1 MVGINIMPKQSFQL
15 ISDTLSE
22 HLRRCTSERLL
33 YEVGQ
38 ELDVVGANIVDVAK
52 ELVPVDTGF
61 LQSSIYHQMIDQGT
75 VEVGAE
81 AEYAS
86 YVEMGTYKSSPQPYL
101 RPAIDSQLPELEQR
115 MMVAL
120 RNALGV

>member
-1 MVGINIMPKQSFQL
+1 MPKQSFQL

-38 ELDVVGANIVDVAK
+38 ELDVVGANIVDVAQ
-52 ELVPVDTGF
+52 ELVRVDTGF
-61 LQSSIYHQMIDQGT
+61 LQSRIYHQMIGQGI
-75 VEVGAE
+75 VEVGADTD
-81 AEYAS
+81 YAS
-86 YVEMGTYKSSPQPYL
+86 YVEIGTYKMAPQPYL
-101 RPAIDSQLPELEQR
+101 RPAIDSQVPELEQR

>member
-1 MVGINIMPKQSFQL
+1 MPKQSFQL
-15 ISDTLSE
+15 ISDTLSK
-22 HLRRCTSERLL
+22 HLQQCTSERLL

-38 ELDVVGANIVDVAK
+38 ELDVVGANIVDIAQQ
-52 ELVPVDTGF
+52 LVPVDTGF

-75 VEVGAE
+75 LEVGAE

-86 YVEMGTYKSSPQPYL
+86 YVELGTYRSAPQPYL
-101 RPAIDSQLPELEQR
+101 RPAIDSQVPELEQR

>member
-1 MVGINIMPKQSFQL
+1 MPKQSFQL

-33 YEVGQ
+33 YEIGQ

-61 LQSSIYHQMIDQGT
+61 LQSTIYHQMIDQST

-86 YVEMGTYKSSPQPYL
+86 YVELGTHKSAPQPYL

-115 MMVAL
+115 MMCAL

>member
-1 MVGINIMPKQSFQL
+1 MAGVDLMPKQSFQL

-38 ELDVVGANIVDVAK
+38 ELDVVGANIVDVAQ
-52 ELVPVDTGF
+52 ELVRVDTGF
-61 LQSSIYHQMIDQGT
+61 LQSRIYHQMIGQGI
-75 VEVGAE
+75 VEVGADTD
-81 AEYAS
+81 YAS
-86 YVEMGTYKSSPQPYL
+86 YVEIGTYKMAPQPYL
-101 RPAIDSQLPELEQR
+101 RPAIDSQLPDLEQR

>member
-1 MVGINIMPKQSFQL
+1 MPKQSFQL
-15 ISDTLSE
+15 ISDTLSK
-22 HLRRCTSERLL
+22 HLQQCTSERLL

-86 YVEMGTYKSSPQPYL
+86 YVEMGTYKTAPQPYL
-101 RPAIDSQLPELEQR
+101 RPAIDSQLPALADA